1 MALLRWPLLHHAVRF
16 AGWTARRPFRYYS
29 RLYSEMLGMRE
40 EDYID
45 WVTHRGSRLIL
56 DLGIAMFGVAAI
68 AIVLTRAW

>member
-1 MALLRWPLLHHAVRF
+1 
-16 AGWTARRPFRYYS
+16 
-29 RLYSEMLGMRE
+29 MRE